1 MTNEQGIKRWVD
13 EVAKLTTPDRV
24 VYCTG
29 SEEEKQQLIKECLAT
44 GGVIAMLSP
53 YTAEVYPTRY
63 RGTGSGLSAG
73 SSKLGG
79 LVAGIG
85 SVTGLLAVSGNLSR
99 PAIVVSIP
107 MAVAALLVA
116 AWGLETRGRRLE
128 DLADHH
134 GII

>member
-1 MTNEQGIKRWVD
+1 MIIGLL
-13 EVAKLTTPDRV
+13 ALL
-24 VYCTG
+24 YG
-29 SEEEKQQLIKECLAT
+29 AT

-53 YTAEVYPTRY
+53 YTAEVYPTRF

-79 LVAGIG
+79 LVAGVG
-85 SVTGLLAVSGNLSR
+85 SVTGLLAVSGDLSG

-116 AWGLETRGRRLE
+116 ARGLETRGRRLE
-128 DLADHH
+128 DLADHN

>member
-1 MTNEQGIKRWVD
+1 
-13 EVAKLTTPDRV
+13 
-24 VYCTG
+24 
-29 SEEEKQQLIKECLAT
+29 
-44 GGVIAMLSP
+44 MLSP

-85 SVTGLLAVSGNLSR
+85 SVTGLLAVSGDLAR
-99 PAIVVSIP
+99 PAMIVSIP

-128 DLADHH
+128 DLADQH